1 MPKARPPAAEQE
13 ANMLD
18 IVYLGMGA
26 AIFALMAAYVRL
38 CDRI

>member
-1 MPKARPPAAEQE
+1 MPKARPPGPEQE
-13 ANMLD
+13 AVMLD
-18 IVYLGMGA
+18 IVYLGLGA

>member
-1 MPKARPPAAEQE
+1 
-13 ANMLD
+13 MLD
-18 IVYLGMGA
+18 IAYLGLGA

>member
-1 MPKARPPAAEQE
+1 
-13 ANMLD
+13 MLD
-18 IVYLGMGA
+18 IVYLGLGA